1 MSRKKTTASTESTPP
16 QPTREEL
23 VEWLNELESIVYLM
37 KFKQFMFHGTW
48 DVIRGN
54 EELQKRRSHFF
65 DFFTNLYLESMAMAI
80 RRVCDDDSRTLSL
93 VTFLHLVRSNPELVS
108 RAAYASF
115 FPEYTIAN
123 STLPKAVRALM
134 REYIINRDY
143 DNIVGKGLDQPTDK
157 DICRDISSL
166 RKPAKK
172 LLTFV
177 RKRVAHFD
185 REAPKDLPTLAD
197 IDSLVEAATKL
208 VQKYLLLLKGSSSEL
223 DLHFRYDWLAPFRV
237 AWLPD
242 K

>member
-1 MSRKKTTASTESTPP
+1 
-16 QPTREEL
+16 
-23 VEWLNELESIVYLM
+23 
-37 KFKQFMFHGTW
+37 
-48 DVIRGN
+48 
-54 EELQKRRSHFF
+54 
-65 DFFTNLYLESMAMAI
+65 
-80 RRVCDDDSRTLSL
+80 
-93 VTFLHLVRSNPELVS
+93 
-108 RAAYASF
+108 
-115 FPEYTIAN
+115 
-123 STLPKAVRALM
+123 M

-143 DNIVGKGLDQPTDK
+143 DNIVGEGLDQPTDK

-166 RKPAKK
+166 LKPAKK

-223 DLHFRYDWLAPFRV
+223 DVHFQYDWLAPFRV